1 MVRRAGFVDDNDD
14 WLTERQS
21 RQRIGELIDRLH
33 KVIVIKNELL
43 KTFIPIEKNE
53 RASVLKS
60 TSKLHFPHSRPS
72 EEAKY

>member
-33 KVIVIKNELL
+33 KVIFIKNELL
-43 KTFIPIEKNE
+43 KTFIPIEKKVKE
-53 RASVLKS
+53 LQ
-60 TSKLHFPHSRPS
+60 
-72 EEAKY
+72 Y